1 MADKAD
7 DLTQSLDAILAPRLH
22 FEAKDVQ
29 PGDPMGLVGWPA
41 TLPFEIAL
49 QESTPKEICLD
60 YGITRAEWDAIRT
73 NPHFI
78 NEVGRAVEELRV
90 DGTGFKLRAR
100 MQATEMLKENFR
112 LVHDPAT
119 PHAVKADLIKHTI
132 RVAGYDA
139 SREQAAAAVKSGSAV
154 NIQINLG

>member
-1 MADKAD
+1 MAEEHD
-7 DLTQSLDAILAPRLH
+7 DLTRSLDAVLAPRLH
-22 FEAKDVQ
+22 FEAKEIQ
-29 PGDPMGLVGWPA
+29 RGDPMGLVGWPA
-41 TLPFEIAL
+41 TLPLEIAL
-49 QESTPKEICLD
+49 QESTPKEICSD
-60 YGITRAEWDAIRT
+60 YGITRSEWDAIRT

-78 NEVGRAVEELRV
+78 NELGRAVEELRV
-90 DGTGFKLRAR
+90 DGTGFKMRVR

-154 NIQINLG
+154 AITINLA

>member
-1 MADKAD
+1 MADD
-7 DLTQSLDAILAPRLH
+7 DEALAQSLGAALAPRLH
-22 FEAKDVQ
+22 FEVKDIQ

-41 TLPFEIAL
+41 TLPLEIAL
-49 QESTPKEICLD
+49 QESTPKAICQD
-60 YGITRAEWDAIRT
+60 YGITKSEWDAIRT
-73 NPHFI
+73 NPHFV

-90 DGTGFKLRAR
+90 DGTGFKMRAR

-132 RVAGYDA
+132 RVAGFDA

-154 NIQINLG
+154 AITINLA